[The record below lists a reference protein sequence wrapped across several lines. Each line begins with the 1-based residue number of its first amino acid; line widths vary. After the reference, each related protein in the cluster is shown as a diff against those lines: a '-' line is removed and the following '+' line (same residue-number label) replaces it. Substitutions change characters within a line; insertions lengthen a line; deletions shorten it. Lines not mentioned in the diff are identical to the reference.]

1 MDPDFVIHVIK
12 RKFEATGPPA
22 RVPNL
27 KGKIFKAELVDGG
40 IKVDNLGQYP
50 FLKWDVFRKAFQ
62 LIRSHKGWAEKGNA
76 MNAKLG
82 ENGLSFESIEGHI
95 AQTVYDKKEGDAVFR
110 RITPIA
116 SILIWAGICENVP
129 NGLRLTDFACED
141 ERVIR
146 LHWNYFLALEKDV
159 GILSRYVEFERN
171 NFATYSIEMAHLLLS
186 ISSEVDVVSKALCSE
201 IDHSA
206 KAGGIKDY
214 RKLIPQKYPEIR
226 DEPVFLPR
234 YNLSFKPWHSWH
246 DDKIPEWWHAYNK
259 VKHQRGEYFSKANL
273 QNVINSISGLFVV
286 IFYLRKAQIDNKKSM
301 SFEQVLEILKPLP
314 SLLRLDR
321 HHYMFLSKEFGG
333 T

>member
-1 MDPDFVIHVIK
+1 MDPDFIIHVIK

-76 MNAKLG
+76 MKAKLG

-141 ERVIR
+141 ERVI
-146 LHWNYFLALEKDV
+146 
-159 GILSRYVEFERN
+159 SP
-171 NFATYSIEMAHLLLS
+171 TT
-186 ISSEVDVVSKALCSE
+186 
-201 IDHSA
+201 
-206 KAGGIKDY
+206 
-214 RKLIPQKYPEIR
+214 KLKNIY
-226 DEPVFLPR
+226 
-234 YNLSFKPWHSWH
+234 Y
-246 DDKIPEWWHAYNK
+246 
-259 VKHQRGEYFSKANL
+259 
-273 QNVINSISGLFVV
+273 
-286 IFYLRKAQIDNKKSM
+286 
-301 SFEQVLEILKPLP
+301 
-314 SLLRLDR
+314 
-321 HHYMFLSKEFGG
+321 
-333 T
+333 